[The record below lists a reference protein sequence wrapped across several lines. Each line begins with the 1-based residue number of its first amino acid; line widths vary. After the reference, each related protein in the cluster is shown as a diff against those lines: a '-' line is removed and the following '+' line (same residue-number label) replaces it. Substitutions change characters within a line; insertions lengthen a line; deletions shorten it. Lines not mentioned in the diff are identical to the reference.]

1 MMENAVEFIGVSKRL
16 VKGERAASLR
26 DLLSGNIGR
35 LLGKGRPVN
44 PDAFWALKGLNLEV
58 KSGEAVGIIGE
69 NGAGKTTMLK
79 LIAGI
84 MKPNEGELKVSGRVA
99 SLIELGAGFHPDLT
113 GRENIYLCGSI
124 MGMKAARIKE
134 SFDSIVSFAGI
145 EEFLDTPIKRYS
157 MGMFVRLGFSV
168 AMHLDTDIMLI
179 DEVLAVGDLNFQ
191 AKCRDALDRF
201 KESGKT
207 IIFVSH
213 DLGSVLSLCSK
224 VVWLGKGKIMEAGDP
239 QKVVNAYIAH
249 SERSAGSTLNLQ
261 RDSAWASAYDAGD
274 AVKEPRGL
282 ASGSGGN
289 ILAASLLGH
298 CVAVFSPS
306 GKLIKKI
313 GTAGLGDG
321 KLYSPAGVA
330 FDGKAVFVSDLSNAC
345 VNKYDIDGVCL
356 EIFRGEFSEPFG
368 LCVSGKEKLIVT
380 DRKLH
385 RVFELSQDGR
395 LVNSFGGKGSGA
407 GEFNFPIA
415 AAADARGFLYIS
427 DLNNHRVQV
436 YDGERKLAGS
446 FGKFGS
452 GPEEFNGPHDLVVR
466 GSSLF
471 IADHLNARVKKY
483 DISAS
488 PEKPELK
495 GVFGLER
502 SMFPCGITLGPENE
516 LYLSFGGT
524 TLIGKYSERAT
535 A

>member
-1 MMENAVEFIGVSKRL
+1 MQNAIEFIGVSKRL
-16 VKGERAASLR
+16 VKGERATSLR

-35 LLGKGRPVN
+35 LLGKGRLVN

-124 MGMKAARIKE
+124 MGMKTAAIKE
-134 SFDSIVSFAGI
+134 AFSSIVSFAGI
-145 EEFLDTPIKRYS
+145 EEFLDTPVKRYS

-207 IIFVSH
+207 IVFVSH

-224 VVWLGKGKIMEAGDP
+224 VVWLSKGKIMEAGEP
-239 QKVVNAYIAH
+239 QKVVNAYIAY
-249 SERSAGSTLNLQ
+249 SEKTAEGSLKLSRDNAWSAGYNP
-261 RDSAWASAYDAGD
+261 GN

-282 ASGSGGN
+282 AVSFEGEVY
-289 ILAASLLGH
+289 AASMQGH
-298 CVAVFSPS
+298 CVAVFSPE
-306 GKLIKKI
+306 GKLLRSI
-313 GTAGLGDG
+313 GAAGIGEG

-330 FDGKAVFVSDLSNAC
+330 LSGSALFVSDVSGASVQKFNR
-345 VNKYDIDGVCL
+345 DGTYL
-356 EIFRGEFSEPFG
+356 GSFRGEFAEPFG
-368 LCVSGKEKLIVT
+368 LCLSGKGGLIVT

-385 RVFELSQDGR
+385 RVFELSTDGR
-395 LVNSFGGKGSGA
+395 VIRSFGGKGSGS

-415 AAADARGFLYIS
+415 AVLDGKGFLYVS

-436 YDGERKLAGS
+436 FDAERNFAGS
-446 FGKFGS
+446 FGSFGS
-452 GPEEFNGPHDLVVR
+452 GPEEFNGPHDLVIRENV
-466 GSSLF
+466 LF
-471 IADHLNARVKKY
+471 VADHLNSRVKRY
-483 DISAS
+483 DLSEV
-488 PEKPELK
+488 PGKPSFT
-495 GVFGLER
+495 GAFGLER
-502 SMFPCGITLGPENE
+502 SMLPCGIAFGPGRE

-524 TLIGKYSERAT
+524 ELIGKYFTGEKI
-535 A
+535 